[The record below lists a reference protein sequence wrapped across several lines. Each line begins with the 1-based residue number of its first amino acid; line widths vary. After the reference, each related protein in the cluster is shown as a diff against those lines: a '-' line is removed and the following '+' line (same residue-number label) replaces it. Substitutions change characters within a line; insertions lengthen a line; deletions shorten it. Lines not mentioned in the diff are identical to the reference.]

1 MRPDSSDVSDIDLSI
16 AAAGHR
22 PFKSRLVGLDR
33 KVFEAVAVR
42 HWPGGDRVL
51 PRLSRSANHG
61 ALWVAAAAGITAT
74 RTPRARR
81 AALRGIASLALASAT
96 INTLGKRS
104 VRRPRPLLDAVPL
117 IRQLKRQPVTTS
129 FPSGHAASAVAFAT
143 GVALESRAWGAA
155 VAPLAAAVA
164 ASRVY
169 TGAHFPSDVL
179 VGGALG
185 AGAAFA
191 VRGLVP
197 TRAQLAPP
205 GRPRVAAPALP
216 GGAGLVLVA
225 NAGAGTA
232 DRVKALHSALPEAEV
247 VVAEPDDLVAELDKA
262 AARARVLG
270 VCGGDG
276 TVNAAATVA
285 LQHGIPLAVLPGGT
299 LNHFAYDLGVEDA
312 RDLSGAVEA
321 GEAVAVDVGRFRSSG
336 VDGAGAG
343 AAGSDEDPERAAVEG
358 YFLNTF
364 SLGVYPELVRLRE
377 HWSPRVGGKPASVL
391 AALKVLRSDE
401 RPMVAQFRG
410 KERALWLLFA
420 GNCTYHRPGLTPGRR
435 LDLADGLL
443 DVRIVHGGRRPGARL
458 LAAAVTGPE
467 VRSPAQAAARL
478 PRLRVDGLGPGTA
491 VAYDGEVRHVHGSLL
506 LDKLPEALT
515 VYRPLSPVR

>member
-1 MRPDSSDVSDIDLSI
+1 MCADSPDVSGIDLSRP
-16 AAAGHR
+16 AAGHH
-22 PFKSRLVGLDR
+22 PFKARMVSLDSRL
-33 KVFEAVAVR
+33 FEAVAAR
-42 HWPGGDRVL
+42 HWPGADRVL

-61 ALWVAAAAGITAT
+61 VLWFATAAGIAAT

-81 AALRGIASLALASAT
+81 AAVRGVASLALASAT

-104 VRRPRPLLDAVPL
+104 VRRARPLLDPVPL
-117 IRQLKRQPVTTS
+117 IRRLKRQPITTS
-129 FPSGHAASAVAFAT
+129 FPSGHSASAAAFAT

-164 ASRVY
+164 VSRVY

-205 GRPRVAAPALP
+205 GRPRVTAPALP

-225 NAGAGTA
+225 NAGAGTPQ
-232 DRVKALHSALPEAEV
+232 RVKTLRDALPAAEV
-247 VVAEPDDLVAELDKA
+247 VVAEPADIGAELEKA
-262 AARARVLG
+262 AGRAQVLG

-276 TVNAAATVA
+276 TVNAAARVA
-285 LQHGIPLAVLPGGT
+285 LDHGLPLAVLPGGT

-312 RDLSGAVEA
+312 RDLACAVEA
-321 GEAVAVDVGRFRSSG
+321 GDAVAVDVGRFSSSG
-336 VDGAGAG
+336 
-343 AAGSDEDPERAAVEG
+343 GSGESGNSG

-364 SLGVYPELVRLRE
+364 SLGVYPELVRQRE
-377 HWSPRVGGKPASVL
+377 QWTHRVGSKPASVL

-401 RPMVAQFRG
+401 RPMVAHFRG
-410 KERALWLLFA
+410 GERALWMLFA
-420 GNCTYHRPGLTPGRR
+420 GNCTYHRSGLTPGRR

-443 DVRIVHGGRRPGARL
+443 DVRIVHGGRRPGVRL
-458 LAAAVTGPE
+458 LAAALTGPD

-478 PRLRVDGLGPGTA
+478 PRLRVDGLGAGTV
-491 VAYDGEVRHVHGSLL
+491 VAYDGEVTHVQGSLTV
-506 LDKLPEALT
+506 DKLPEALT
-515 VYRPLSPVR
+515 VYRPLPAVR